1 MGLFS
6 RNFDRPG
13 PGVRKDEPRKKGFAR
28 FFELLKRDFGDMIK
42 LNLLFCVCAL
52 PTAAAIILG
61 LLSFNFSV
69 FFLISLFMAFPLGG
83 AFVALVYY
91 ITKMMRDDP
100 SYVWYEFKR
109 KFLENYKQAAPVG
122 ILCTAFIY
130 AQIWIWA
137 SFFSVLLSEEPAV
150 ELIWYFIAFL
160 SIILFFAIT
169 PYIFM
174 HIAYISLKTRHIV
187 KNSILMAF
195 GYFPRSLMGALTCCA
210 IWIILALLLLVSI
223 MFLPFVVLIAVPLSL
238 LVILMWVW
246 PVFDKH
252 FAVEETLIK
261 RLEEEE
267 SGTPPQ
273 EK

>member
-1 MGLFS
+1 MGLFN
-6 RNFDRPG
+6 RNYNKPG

-28 FFELLKRDFGDMIK
+28 FFELLARDFGDMIK
-42 LNLLFCVCAL
+42 LNLLFCLCVL
-52 PTAAAIILG
+52 PTVAAIILG
-61 LLSFNFSV
+61 LLTLNFGI
-69 FFLISLFMAFPLGG
+69 FFLISLLMSFPVGG
-83 AFVALVYY
+83 AVAAIVYY

-109 KFLENYKQAAPVG
+109 KFLENYKQAAPIG
-122 ILCTAFIY
+122 MLCTAFVY

-137 SFFSVLLSEEPAV
+137 SLSAALLMEEAAI

-187 KNSILMAF
+187 KNSILMTF
-195 GYFPRSLMGALTCCA
+195 GYFPRSLMGALTGCA
-210 IWIILALLLLVSI
+210 IWVIFALFLPVST
-223 MFLPFVVLIAVPLSL
+223 MFLPLVALIAVSLSVL
-238 LVILMWVW
+238 LSLMWVW
-246 PVFDKH
+246 PPFNKH

-261 RLEEEE
+261 RQEEED
-267 SGTPPQ
+267 SGEPPQ

>member
-1 MGLFS
+1 MGIFS
-6 RNFDRPG
+6 RNFNKPG

-28 FFELLKRDFGDMIK
+28 FFELLIRDFGDMIK
-42 LNLLFCVCAL
+42 LNLLFCLCAL
-52 PTAAAIILG
+52 PTAAAMILG
-61 LLSFNFSV
+61 LLTLNFGL
-69 FFLISLFMAFPLGG
+69 FFLISLLMAFPVGG
-83 AFVALVYY
+83 AAVSLVYY

-109 KFLENYKQAAPVG
+109 KFIENYKQAAPVG
-122 ILCTAFIY
+122 MMCTAFIY
-130 AQIWIWA
+130 AQIWIWGA
-137 SFFSVLLSEEPAV
+137 LWGALLTEEPSV

-160 SIILFFAIT
+160 SIVLFFAIT

-174 HIAYISLKTRHIV
+174 HIAYISLKTGLIV

-195 GYFPRSLMGALTCCA
+195 GYLPRSLMGALTGCV
-210 IWIILALLLLVSI
+210 IWVIFALFIPVS
-223 MFLPFVVLIAVPLSL
+223 FLFIPVVALIAVSLSMLLSL
-238 LVILMWVW
+238 MWLW

-252 FAVEETLIK
+252 FAVEETLIQ

-267 SGTPPQ
+267 AGESPQ